1 MSFPLVGI
9 ERTKTAVE
17 NMIAAN
23 RIPHAILI
31 ESDYGGGKS
40 TLAEY
45 ICRAAVCESDKKPCG
60 ECSGCR
66 LQIEGNHPDVLYI
79 APEKD
84 RKTISVNQIRDIVSD
99 ASVLPQKS
107 AKKVFIIDPA
117 DAMTVQAQNAL
128 LKVLEE
134 PPESV
139 VFILTAVSRNVML
152 STILSRCTV
161 FTLNAPEKDAAADYI
176 SSVTKK
182 EKTEAVEALNKTRGS
197 IGGAINILKK
207 KSAGKSNDLANSFL
221 EAMQNGSRYDLLKIL
236 LPLEKDR
243 AKTIDFYNAL
253 EVMIVSRAR
262 GCSSPTLSARYDR
275 IYRTITEHKRL
286 LKLNANISLLT
297 SLLAIEMTE
306 R

>member
-45 ICRAAVCESDKKPCG
+45 ICRAAVCESGKKPCG